1 MPYAARTPLTSFTSP
16 RPNILV
22 YLSPAKPTV
31 VYDTYWKFSTERQR
45 IFFARIEGQHA
56 PWTDDPVLQ
65 QHKFTNAYRAA
76 DRVSQYLIRS
86 VIYRGDQD
94 PVQLCFRILLF
105 KFFNRIDTWELLER
119 QLGEVRF
126 SSGFVRT
133 YDQILTRAMA
143 SGKRIYSPA
152 YIMPS
157 GGKLNRTGRKHR
169 MHLDLLARMMSDR
182 LPQKLMEAGSMQE
195 AFSLLRQYPTIGDF
209 LAYQYVTDLN
219 YSRLLNFDEM
229 QFVVPG
235 PGALNGIS
243 KCFSDF
249 GGLSEVDLIKIVT
262 ERQDAEF
269 AQRGLKFQS
278 LWGRKL
284 QLIDCQNLFCEVDKY
299 SRVAHPEFEKGGRK
313 RIKQRF
319 SPHSAPIAYW
329 FPPKWKIN
337 ERIAHQPSVPHDSL
351 L

>member
-1 MPYAARTPLTSFTSP
+1 MPTTARRNLASFTPP

-22 YLSPAKPTV
+22 HLSPAKPTV

-45 IFFARIEGQHA
+45 IFFARIAGQPA

-65 QHKFTNAYRAA
+65 AHKFTNAYRAS

-94 PVQLCFRILLF
+94 PIQLCFRILLF
-105 KFFNRIDTWELLER
+105 KIFNRIDTWELLER
-119 QLGEVRF
+119 EFGEVRYAP
-126 SSGFVRT
+126 GFVRA
-133 YDQILTRAMA
+133 YDQVLTRAMA
-143 SGKRIYSPA
+143 AGKRIYSPA

-157 GGKLNRTGRKHR
+157 GGKLNKTGRKHR
-169 MHLDLLARMMSDR
+169 MHLDLLARMITDH
-182 LPQKLMEAGSMQE
+182 LPQKLIEAGSMQE
-195 AFSLLRQYPTIGDF
+195 AFSLLLGYPTIGDF

-219 YSRLLNFDEM
+219 YSPLLNFDEM
-229 QFVVPG
+229 HFVVPG
-235 PGALNGIS
+235 PGALNGIA
-243 KCFSDF
+243 KCFADF
-249 GGLSEVDLIKIVT
+249 GGLTEVDLIKIVA
-262 ERQDAEF
+262 ERQEAEF
-269 AQRGLKFQS
+269 TQRGLKFQS

-299 SRVAHPEFEKGGRK
+299 SRVAHPEFGSGGRT

-319 SPHSAPIAYW
+319 SPHSAPISYW

-337 ERIAHQPSVPHDSL
+337 ERITLRPMVPHDSL

>member
-1 MPYAARTPLTSFTSP
+1 MPTAARTPRTAFTPP

-22 YLSPAKPTV
+22 HLSPAKTTV
-31 VYDTYWKFSTERQR
+31 VYETYWRFSTERQR
-45 IFFARIEGQHA
+45 IFFARIDGQPP
-56 PWTDDPVLQ
+56 PWSDDPVLQ
-65 QHKFTNAYRAA
+65 SHKFTNAYRAA
-76 DRVSQYLIRS
+76 DRISQYLIRS

-94 PVQLCFRILLF
+94 PEQLFFRILLF
-105 KFFNRIDTWELLER
+105 KFFNRIDTWERLER
-119 QLGEVRF
+119 ELGEIRY
-126 SSGFVRT
+126 SPGFVQS
-133 YDQILTRAMA
+133 YDRILTRAMA

-157 GGKLNRTGRKHR
+157 GGKLNKTGRKHR
-169 MHLDLLARMMSDR
+169 MHLELLARMMSDR
-182 LPQKLMEAGSMQE
+182 LPQKLLESASMQA
-195 AFSLLRQYPTIGDF
+195 AFTLLREYPTIGDF

-235 PGALNGIS
+235 PGALNGIG

-249 GGLSEVDLIKIVT
+249 GGLTEVDLIKIVT
-262 ERQDAEF
+262 ERQELEF
-269 AQRGLKFQS
+269 AQRGLKFRS

-299 SRVAHPEFEKGGRK
+299 SRVAHPEFEKGGRT

-319 SPHSAPIAYW
+319 SPHNAPISYW

-337 ERIAHQPSVPHDSL
+337 DQISIRPSVSHDSL
-351 L
+351 F

>member
-1 MPYAARTPLTSFTSP
+1 MPTIARNPLSTFSP
-16 RPNILV
+16 RRPDILV
-22 YLSPAKPTV
+22 HLSPAKPTV

-45 IFFARIEGQHA
+45 IFFARFAGKPA

-65 QHKFTNAYRAA
+65 AHKFTNAYRAT

-94 PVQLCFRILLF
+94 PVQLFFRVLMF
-105 KFFNRIDTWELLER
+105 KIFNRIDTWEMLEHEF
-119 QLGEVRF
+119 GEIHYTP
-126 SSGFVRT
+126 SFVRV
-133 YDQILTRAMA
+133 YDQSLTRAMA
-143 SGKRIYSPA
+143 AGKRIYSPA

-157 GGKLNRTGRKHR
+157 GGKLNLTGRKHR
-169 MHLDLLARMMSDR
+169 MHLDLLARMIADR
-182 LPQKLMEAGSMQE
+182 LPQKLIEAGSMQA
-195 AFSLLRQYPTIGDF
+195 AFSLLLDYPTIGDF

-219 YSRLLNFDEM
+219 YSPLLNFDEM

-235 PGALNGIS
+235 PGALNGIA
-243 KCFSDF
+243 KCFAEF
-249 GGLSEVDLIKIVT
+249 GGLTEIDLIKIVA
-262 ERQDAEF
+262 ERQEMEF

-299 SRVAHPEFEKGGRK
+299 SRVAHPEFDSGGRR

-319 SPHSAPIAYW
+319 SPHNPPISYW

-337 ERIAHQPSVPHDSL
+337 ERIPLRPTV
-351 L
+351 

>member
-1 MPYAARTPLTSFTSP
+1 M
-16 RPNILV
+16 
-22 YLSPAKPTV
+22 
-31 VYDTYWKFSTERQR
+31 
-45 IFFARIEGQHA
+45 
-56 PWTDDPVLQ
+56 LQ

-76 DRVSQYLIRS
+76 DRVSQYLIRA

-94 PVQLCFRILLF
+94 PEQLFFRTLLF
-105 KFFNRIDTWELLER
+105 KLFNRIDTWELLER
-119 QLGEVRF
+119 ELGEIHYSPNFVHRF
-126 SSGFVRT
+126 
-133 YDQILTRAMA
+133 DQILARAMA
-143 SGKRIYSPA
+143 AGRRVYSAA

-157 GGKLNRTGRKHR
+157 GGKLNTTGRKHR
-169 MHLDLLARMMSDR
+169 MHLELLAQMMKDR
-182 LPQKLMEAGSMQE
+182 LPHRLLEAGSMQA
-195 AFSLLRQYPTIGDF
+195 AFTLLREYPTIGDF
-209 LAYQYVTDLN
+209 LAYQYITDLN

-235 PGALNGIS
+235 PGALNGIA

-249 GGLSEVDLIKIVT
+249 GGLTEIDLIKIVT
-262 ERQDAEF
+262 ERQDMEF

-299 SRVAHPEFEKGGRK
+299 SRVAHPEFETGGRS

-319 SPHSAPIAYW
+319 SPHAEPISYW

-337 ERIAHQPSVPHDSL
+337 DHISTRPVVPNDSL
-351 L
+351 F